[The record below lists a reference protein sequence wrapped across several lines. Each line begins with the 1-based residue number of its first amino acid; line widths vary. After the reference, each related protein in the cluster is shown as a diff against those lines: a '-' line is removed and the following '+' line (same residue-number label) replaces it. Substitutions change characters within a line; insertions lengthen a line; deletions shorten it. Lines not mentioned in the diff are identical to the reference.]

1 MRKLGDAARQA
12 IFALAAITVML
23 VAALLCGCDAG
34 SPEDHSGEW
43 FVIGSQGEPVG
54 TARFSDADG
63 YGFAANGLA
72 AVEDEETGLWGF
84 VDETGSW
91 AVEPA
96 FLRARKFAP
105 NGLAAAQDA
114 ETGRWGFVD
123 ETGSWAI
130 EPRYADAWSFY
141 DNGTTQVQDESSLDI
156 VWLDEE
162 GKVVEGATAVR
173 PWARKDDG
181 TGLYGIAAAGG
192 DWLCEP
198 AFSYLQTDRHSD
210 YLLARPQGS
219 GLCGVVNASGAWVVG
234 PAYADLVVAF
244 DADPLAA
251 KDPETGLW
259 GYVGWDV
266 GWVVQPAFSDAT
278 RMGDN
283 GRALAR
289 AA

>member
-1 MRKLGDAARQA
+1 MKGPDTITRRGFASLAAGALASLLLPLGGCGASPAGDPGDAWR
-12 IFALAAITVML
+12 
-23 VAALLCGCDAG
+23 
-34 SPEDHSGEW
+34 
-43 FVIGSQGEPVG
+43 VIGSSGDWVG

-84 VDETGSW
+84 ADETGSW

-114 ETGRWGFVD
+114 ETGLWGFAD

-130 EPRYADAWSFY
+130 EPRYADAWPFY
-141 DNGTTQVQDESSLDI
+141 DNGTAFVLDAKRERATWIDEKGRVL
-156 VWLDEE
+156 E
-162 GKVVEGATAVR
+162 GGRSPRPQAREDPATGLWGIIAS
-173 PWARKDDG
+173 DG
-181 TGLYGIAAAGG
+181 TWAL
-192 DWLCEP
+192 EP
-198 AFSYLQTDRHSD
+198 AFADLATDRHSD

-219 GLCGVVNASGAWVVG
+219 GLCGVVDAGGAWVVG

-244 DADPLAA
+244 DAGVLAA

-259 GYVGWDV
+259 GYVGWD
-266 GWVVQPAFSDAT
+266 GDWVVQPAFSDAT

-283 GRALAR
+283 GHALAR
-289 AA
+289 MP